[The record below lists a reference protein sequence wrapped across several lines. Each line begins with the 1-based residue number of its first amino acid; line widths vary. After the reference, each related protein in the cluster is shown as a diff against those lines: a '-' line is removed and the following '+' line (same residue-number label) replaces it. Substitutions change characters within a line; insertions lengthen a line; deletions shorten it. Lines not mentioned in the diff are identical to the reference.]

1 MWIFFLSCVIGLEN
15 SHALQ
20 CKSSAKVNID
30 CDSVTSTVGFD
41 IATSSQNVLQYM
53 WRVTEKLFYVTLVLF
68 LQELKEQNELLYE
81 TKLVLEEQ
89 VAGINSKEERIGG

>member
-20 CKSSAKVNID
+20 CKSSARINID

-41 IATSSQNVLQYM
+41 IATSSQNVLQYI
-53 WRVTEKLFYVTLVLF
+53 TEKLFYVTLVLF

-89 VAGINSKEERIGG
+89 VAGINSKEERIGE